1 MATHDT
7 LGDFL
12 TVIRNGNSA
21 GLKSVSAQ
29 WSSSREGVARILK
42 ECGYVADFAKIEKN
56 GLPVIELTL
65 KYNGKKSAITEINR
79 ISKPGR
85 RIYAGYGEIPK
96 VIGGM
101 GISILT
107 TSKGILS
114 DAEARRQKV
123 GGEVLAQV
131 W

>member
-12 TVIRNGNSA
+12 TVIRNGSNA

-65 KYNGKKSAITEINR
+65 KHNGKKPATAELPR

-85 RIYAGYGEIPK
+85 RISAAYGEIPK

-101 GISILT
+101 GISILPPP
-107 TSKGILS
+107 KGILS

>member
-1 MATHDT
+1 MSAHDT

-12 TVIRNGNSA
+12 TIIRNGSNAS
-21 GLKSVSAQ
+21 LKTVAAQ
-29 WSSSREGVARILK
+29 WSSSREGIARILK
-42 ECGYVADFAKIEKN
+42 ECGYISDFAKIEKN

-65 KYNGKKSAITEINR
+65 KYNGKKAAITEINR

-85 RIYAGYGEIPK
+85 RIYTGYGEIPK

-114 DAEARRQKV
+114 DAEARQQKV